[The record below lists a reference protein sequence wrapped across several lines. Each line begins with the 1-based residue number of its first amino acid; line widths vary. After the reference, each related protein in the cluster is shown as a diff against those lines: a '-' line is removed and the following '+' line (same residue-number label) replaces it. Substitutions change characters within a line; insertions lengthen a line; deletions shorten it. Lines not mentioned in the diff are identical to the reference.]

1 MLSEFTGT
9 LKKDIRLTQTHINQ
23 GYQITKDWNVQKKN
37 SFWMPS
43 KRKGKKNKEE
53 NILWKAHYLTSR
65 LSHWKP
71 FALAF
76 ASQWNVSL
84 CECRI
89 GEPSHSSYQSYQLI
103 N

>member
-1 MLSEFTGT
+1 MGT
-9 LKKDIRLTQTHINQ
+9 LKKDLRLTQTHINQ

-71 FALAF
+71 LPWPLPVNGMYHCVNAELENHPIQAIK
-76 ASQWNVSL
+76 V
-84 CECRI
+84 
-89 GEPSHSSYQSYQLI
+89 I

>member
-23 GYQITKDWNVQKKN
+23 GYQITKNWNIQKKKKTVFGCHLKEKEQ
-37 SFWMPS
+37 S
-43 KRKGKKNKEE
+43 GKYFVESTLS
-53 NILWKAHYLTSR
+53 NIKVITLETI
-65 LSHWKP
+65 
-71 FALAF
+71 ALAF

-89 GEPSHSSYQSYQLI
+89 GEPSHSNYQSYQLI